1 MEKEIAVRNYY
12 VIFVIATI
20 LYVLSLAKFI
30 AGGSDW
36 TLFAFSLLIM
46 FLSLWGSVIAKKLL
60 GNKRSCKKTKSC
72 QEDPY
77 QEKARKTQKTK
88 EIGAL
93 ILFSF
98 TKDL

>member
-12 VIFVIATI
+12 VIFIIATI

-60 GNKRSCKKTKSC
+60 GNKRKPARKVVVRRRKAVKKTPTKKK
-72 QEDPY
+72 PV
-77 QEKARKTQKTK
+77 KRKKRRK
-88 EIGAL
+88 
-93 ILFSF
+93 
-98 TKDL
+98 

>member
-12 VIFVIATI
+12 VIFIIATI

-60 GNKRSCKKTKSC
+60 GKKKPARKLVVRRRKAVKKTPAKKK
-72 QEDPY
+72 PV
-77 QEKARKTQKTK
+77 KRKKRRK
-88 EIGAL
+88 
-93 ILFSF
+93 
-98 TKDL
+98 